1 MMKASF
7 AIIMLLSLFLLS
19 CDLNNEESLS
29 QKEIRDI
36 LYDVSMDFNLGNTFG
51 IMDHVHQEYRHN
63 GKISYHLNEEIN
75 RRRDRFQLL
84 EIEVIFID
92 INGDYAVA
100 HTRDHYRSSIE
111 NVTFNEP
118 EDSGY
123 FSYFFRSNG
132 TWLIYGN
139 QQW

>member
-1 MMKASF
+1 MKASF

-19 CDLNNEESLS
+19 CDLDNEESLS

-63 GKISYHLNEEIN
+63 GKTFYQMNEEIN

>member
-19 CDLNNEESLS
+19 CDLDNEESLS

-63 GKISYHLNEEIN
+63 GKISHHLNEEIN

-139 QQW
+139 Q

>member
-19 CDLNNEESLS
+19 CDLDNEESLS

-63 GKISYHLNEEIN
+63 GDISYHLNEEIN

>member
-1 MMKASF
+1 
-7 AIIMLLSLFLLS
+7 MLLSLFLLS
-19 CDLNNEESLS
+19 CDLDNEESLS

-63 GKISYHLNEEIN
+63 GKTFYQMNEEIN

>member
-19 CDLNNEESLS
+19 CDLDNEESLS

-63 GKISYHLNEEIN
+63 GKTFYQMNEEIN